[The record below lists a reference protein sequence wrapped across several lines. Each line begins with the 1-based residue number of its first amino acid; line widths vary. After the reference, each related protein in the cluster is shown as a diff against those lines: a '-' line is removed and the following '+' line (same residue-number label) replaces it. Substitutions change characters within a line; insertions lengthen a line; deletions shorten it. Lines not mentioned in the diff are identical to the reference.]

1 MIAVADMF
9 EKGPISAPFGC
20 VPLHIILVVS
30 GGPSRQV
37 DRLQAIRCD
46 NIRNNN
52 IKFTCLWIVV
62 LNGDFTLWLG
72 ASNYR
77 LS

>member
-9 EKGPISAPFGC
+9 EIGPIGASFGC
-20 VPLHIILVVS
+20 VPLHIILVVN

-37 DRLQAIRCD
+37 NGFQTIWSD
-46 NIRNNN
+46 NIGHDNV
-52 IKFTCLWIVV
+52 KFTCLRIVV
-62 LNGDFTLWLG
+62 LNGNFSLWLG
-72 ASNYR
+72 AGNHR